1 MLLSFLLS
9 MKMNFCFVGK
19 SIAEHTAP
27 NSQSY
32 TAENVI
38 DGDTNTDFCS
48 SAVSLQIAML
58 ISVDVVFTEFL
69 SFKTK

>member
-1 MLLSFLLS
+1 

-19 SIAEHTAP
+19 SIAEHTAVS
-27 NSQSY
+27 SQSY
-32 TAENVI
+32 AAENVI
-38 DGDTNTDFCS
+38 DGDTDTDFCS

-69 SFKTK
+69 SFKKK

>member
-1 MLLSFLLS
+1 

-32 TAENVI
+32 AAENVI
-38 DGDTNTDFCS
+38 DGDTDTDFCS
-48 SAVSLQIAML
+48 SAVSL
-58 ISVDVVFTEFL
+58 
-69 SFKTK
+69 